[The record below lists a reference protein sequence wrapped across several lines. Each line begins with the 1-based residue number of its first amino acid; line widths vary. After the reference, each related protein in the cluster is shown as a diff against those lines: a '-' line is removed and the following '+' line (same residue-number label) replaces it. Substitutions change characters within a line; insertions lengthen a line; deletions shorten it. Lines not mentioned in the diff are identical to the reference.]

1 MKGMGSVY
9 SMRTHSLS
17 SRENYLRSVEFRSPE
32 YIPCRVMV
40 TWPLWLAYGEKLER
54 IYQAHKFVIQP
65 KDVHPSWKDVIK
77 SNEKLSD
84 AQRFIPRASRMLT
97 DPFGCVWSFNIE
109 GYQGQ
114 VVRHPLER
122 WENFKNY
129 VFPDPEKGL
138 PSEGSDKLTPWSEIA
153 TNIERMRFEGKL
165 VQISLTHGLF
175 FQRLY
180 YLRGFTNLMK
190 DFMQR
195 PPQIYELVD
204 KLTEYILE
212 LVDRLLE
219 CGRID
224 VVYIGDDLGT
234 QTRMPIS
241 PSTFREFIYPSYRKI
256 FGRIRDRG
264 VHVYFHSDGHV
275 VEVLDQIIEA
285 GASVLNVQDR
295 VNGLENIRAL
305 CRGKVCVDI
314 DVDRQYLVPF
324 GKPEEIKSHIKRI
337 VECLSLKRGGLMIE
351 AEVHPPTPLANI
363 EALAESMEE
372 NMWL

>member
-1 MKGMGSVY
+1 
-9 SMRTHSLS
+9 
-17 SRENYLRSVEFRSPE
+17 
-32 YIPCRVMV
+32 
-40 TWPLWLAYGEKLER
+40 
-54 IYQAHKFVIQP
+54 
-65 KDVHPSWKDVIK
+65 
-77 SNEKLSD
+77 
-84 AQRFIPRASRMLT
+84 
-97 DPFGCVWSFNIE
+97 
-109 GYQGQ
+109 
-114 VVRHPLER
+114 
-122 WENFKNY
+122 
-129 VFPDPEKGL
+129 
-138 PSEGSDKLTPWSEIA
+138 
-153 TNIERMRFEGKL
+153 
-165 VQISLTHGLF
+165 
-175 FQRLY
+175 
-180 YLRGFTNLMK
+180 
-190 DFMQR
+190 
-195 PPQIYELVD
+195 
-204 KLTEYILE
+204 E

-275 VEVLDQIIEA
+275 VEVLDQLIEA